1 MALIFTEGFDF
12 LSTTF
17 FRSKGWVPDPTGL
30 TGGQNITRY
39 SFGNSATGES
49 SYKDIGGSRT
59 TVITGVGFTVTV
71 FSAAATRTLVRFSE
85 SSTVHVSVGLNS
97 AGNLAVWTGDG
108 TTLLATGPAITVNP
122 TTPVWYYMDVE
133 VTVSDTVGVVKVWL
147 DDTLVINLSGVDT
160 RNGGT
165 GIINRMAYGRTA
177 VSITQYLDDIY
188 CLDTTGTT
196 NNAKIGT
203 CRIETLLP
211 NADSATTW
219 TRNTGATNFSAVDD
233 TSTDGDSTYVV
244 SYGTN
249 AQDIYG
255 CTNISS
261 ASRAVRAVTAT
272 AISRKEDVGT
282 ANLRVVTQPGPTVFA
297 GSTVYMDSNLNY
309 VYNVVQQTWENNPYT
324 SVAWTGTQVNDALF
338 GIERL

>member
-12 LSTTF
+12 LNALLA
-17 FRSKGWVPDPTGL
+17 RGKGWVEDPTGL
-30 TGGQNITRY
+30 TMGQVVTRY

-59 TVITGVGFTVTV
+59 TVITGVGFTVV
-71 FSAAATRTLVRFSE
+71 NFAAAATRTLIRFSE

-97 AGNLAVWTGDG
+97 TGNLAVWNGNG
-108 TTLLATGPAITVNP
+108 TTLLATGPAITVNAGS
-122 TTPVWYYMDVE
+122 PVWYYVDVE

-147 DDTLVINLSGVDT
+147 DDTLVINLSGADT

-165 GIINRMAYGRTA
+165 GIINPMAYGRTA
-177 VSITQYLDDIY
+177 ANITYYIDDIY
-188 CLDTTGTT
+188 CLDATGTT

-211 NADSATTW
+211 NADSSTAW

-233 TSTDGDSTYVV
+233 TSTDGDTTYVV

-249 AQDIYG
+249 ARDIYG
-255 CTNISS
+255 CTDVSS
-261 ASRAVRAVTAT
+261 TSRAVRAVTAT
-272 AISRKEDVGT
+272 AISRKEDVGA
-282 ANLRVVTQPGPTVFA
+282 ANLRVITQIGATVFT
-297 GSTVYMDSNLNY
+297 GNTVYMDSNLDY
-309 VYNVVQQTWENNPYT
+309 VYNLVQQTWENSPST
-324 SVAWTGTQVNDALF
+324 GIAWTGTQVNGALF